1 MTSRYFTDRSDI
13 VRRLAALSARA
24 LLGLGLAIVLSMI
37 GVVIAWGLFIFSSS
51 HDRTAFIAMN
61 VIGAGIG
68 ASIGVNIAWIK
79 LDRQQWAALALL
91 LLFCTAAGVAGGLL
105 GFQYGA
111 NREFECCADPRTS
124 PFLYV
129 AFGATI
135 GANVILYLA
144 TTAAAVA
151 RMVRGGRGTVAE
163 RPR

>member
-1 MTSRYFTDRSDI
+1 MTSRYFNDRSDI
-13 VRRLAALSARA
+13 FRRLAALSARA

-51 HDRTAFIAMN
+51 HDRTVFIVMN
-61 VIGAGIG
+61 IIGAGIG

-79 LDRQQWAALALL
+79 LDRQQKAALALL
-91 LLFCTAAGVAGGLL
+91 LLFCMAGGVVGGLL

-135 GANVILYLA
+135 GANVIMYLA
-144 TTAAAVA
+144 SAAIAVA
-151 RMVRGGRGTVAE
+151 RMVRGGRNAVAE